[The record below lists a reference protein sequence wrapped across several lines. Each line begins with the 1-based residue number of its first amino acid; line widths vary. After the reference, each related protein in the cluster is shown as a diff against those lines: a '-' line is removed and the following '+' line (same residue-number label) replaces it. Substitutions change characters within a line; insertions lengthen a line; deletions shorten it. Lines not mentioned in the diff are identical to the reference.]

1 MLINLLNNIEL
12 FKFKRF
18 IVNDINSNII
28 NFYVLLK
35 DEYKYLKRN
44 LSQIESIY
52 NSFSDMKEKE
62 GYYYQIR
69 EKFNKSDNKIK
80 TVYFLFLMKAG
91 FNGVYRENSKGKF
104 NVPFGKK
111 EYIRIDYDN
120 LKHISELIQNV
131 EFYNMDYQDFFK
143 ILKAKKIMKNAFLY
157 CDPPYLPEDEIV
169 NQKQLLY
176 TKEIFDHEEFVNN
189 MFKLTSAKY
198 MISMTDSKI
207 ANNIYRELEKC
218 TARELIRTINPQKSF
233 KSTELIFSNYKI
245 NKNNNKL

>member
-1 MLINLLNNIEL
+1 M

-35 DEYKYLKRN
+35 DEYKYLKRY
-44 LSQIESIY
+44 LSLIENTY
-52 NSFSDMKEKE
+52 NSLPDMKQKE
-62 GYYYQIR
+62 DYYYQIR
-69 EKFNKSDNKIK
+69 EKFNNTDNKIR

-120 LKHISELIQNV
+120 LKHISDLIQNV
-131 EFYNMDYQDFFK
+131 EFYNLEYKELFK
-143 ILKAKKIMKNAFLY
+143 LLKTKKIINNAFLY

-176 TKEIFDHEEFVNN
+176 TKEVFDHEKFVNN
-189 MFKLTSAKY
+189 MLKFTSAKY

-207 ANNIYRELEKC
+207 ANEIYGKLEKC
-218 TARELIRTINPQKSF
+218 TAKELIRTINPQKSF
-233 KSTELIFSNYKI
+233 KSTELIFSNYII
-245 NKNNNKL
+245 NKDPVIDE